1 MRASVWVTD
10 GACVGAQRVS
20 AVYSMYVASVLAA
33 AAAAAAAVVL
43 VTEQQ

>member
-20 AVYSMYVASVLAA
+20 AVYSMYVASAS
-33 AAAAAAAVVL
+33 AAAAAVVVVVVL
-43 VTEQQ
+43 VAEQQ